1 VGYKMKF
8 WLMKLSI
15 LFSLIVFNVHV
26 NAVHDAIDESGDIA
40 VETLPFDELRTFTE
54 IFAKIKNN
62 YVEGVKDRK
71 LLENAVQGMLE
82 GLDPHSAYL
91 DKKAYLDLQEG
102 TSGEFGGLGMEV
114 SMENGFVKV
123 ISPIDDTP
131 ADKAGVKAG
140 DLIIRLDDASIRGM
154 PLNESINLM
163 RGKPGSSI
171 TLTVV
176 RKNGGKKPF
185 KIVVVRDI
193 IKVRSV
199 RNMALEPGYG
209 YLRISNFQVNTPE
222 NVRKDLEKLKKESNS
237 SLKGLVLDLR
247 NNPGGILSAA
257 VSVSDFFLE
266 EGLIVYMEGRVNDS
280 KLEFSAKPTD
290 LIDEVP
296 IIVLVN
302 AGSASASEIV
312 AGALQDHKRAII
324 MGQQTF
330 GKGSV
335 QTILPMPNESA
346 LKLTTARYYTP
357 SGRSIQ
363 ALGITPDIIVEELKV
378 EESGDES
385 TSIKEVNLNG
395 YLKNEKQET
404 PAEAN
409 DTLGNQPGEIKSLAI
424 TDYVLYE
431 ALNVLKGISILQFNS
446 G

>member
-1 VGYKMKF
+1 
-8 WLMKLSI
+8 
-15 LFSLIVFNVHV
+15 
-26 NAVHDAIDESGDIA
+26 
-40 VETLPFDELRTFTE
+40 
-54 IFAKIKNN
+54 
-62 YVEGVKDRK
+62 
-71 LLENAVQGMLE
+71 
-82 GLDPHSAYL
+82 
-91 DKKAYLDLQEG
+91 
-102 TSGEFGGLGMEV
+102 
-114 SMENGFVKV
+114 
-123 ISPIDDTP
+123 
-131 ADKAGVKAG
+131 
-140 DLIIRLDDASIRGM
+140 
-154 PLNESINLM
+154 
-163 RGKPGSSI
+163 
-171 TLTVV
+171 
-176 RKNGGKKPF
+176 
-185 KIVVVRDI
+185 
-193 IKVRSV
+193 
-199 RNMALEPGYG
+199 MALEPGYG